1 MSNQWLNNLRRK
13 MEDHTEDVPD
23 GLWDDIRGE
32 LFEKDEENKVL
43 GFALMDDK
51 EEITEKSSG
60 INLKHHLYRAVGI
73 AAAIAL
79 LLFVGNLLF
88 EKSQEYSNQIA
99 HSEKNPKNKTE
110 YSSLEKNDINEN
122 FLSEKDKHL
131 SENIL
136 DQEYFIEHL
145 NQTKREIERIDDL
158 RVNYL
163 KNRTMQG
170 VVMWKQQVVPGDI
183 ILNPISS
190 ISGNDESQDPFT
202 DNEEE
207 QNKSKES
214 KLGKKSGKS
223 WMLSLLTG
231 NTSSGSSAQ
240 FPGYATLNGAPMVTI
255 SNEFGTAGYQDTA
268 LNQLLLANQDEE
280 IRATVRHKVPVT
292 VGISIYRSLGK
303 KWGLGTGVNYTR
315 LASELYS
322 GSESNYIKSDQ
333 SVHNIGIPVQ
343 INYNAVQKGKF
354 TGYLTAGAMVEK
366 TVAGNL
372 TTKYIVNNELKE
384 EKKESL
390 ESKPLQ
396 FSVNG
401 GLGLQ
406 YKIIKNVGVYA
417 EPGIDYHF
425 KDDSSLNTIYK
436 EKPLNFNMKFGVRV
450 LID

>member
-1 MSNQWLNNLRRK
+1 
-13 MEDHTEDVPD
+13 
-23 GLWDDIRGE
+23 
-32 LFEKDEENKVL
+32 
-43 GFALMDDK
+43 
-51 EEITEKSSG
+51 
-60 INLKHHLYRAVGI
+60 
-73 AAAIAL
+73 
-79 LLFVGNLLF
+79 
-88 EKSQEYSNQIA
+88 
-99 HSEKNPKNKTE
+99 
-110 YSSLEKNDINEN
+110 
-122 FLSEKDKHL
+122 
-131 SENIL
+131 
-136 DQEYFIEHL
+136 
-145 NQTKREIERIDDL
+145 
-158 RVNYL
+158 
-163 KNRTMQG
+163 
-170 VVMWKQQVVPGDI
+170 
-183 ILNPISS
+183 
-190 ISGNDESQDPFT
+190 
-202 DNEEE
+202 
-207 QNKSKES
+207 
-214 KLGKKSGKS
+214 
-223 WMLSLLTG
+223 
-231 NTSSGSSAQ
+231 
-240 FPGYATLNGAPMVTI
+240 MVTI